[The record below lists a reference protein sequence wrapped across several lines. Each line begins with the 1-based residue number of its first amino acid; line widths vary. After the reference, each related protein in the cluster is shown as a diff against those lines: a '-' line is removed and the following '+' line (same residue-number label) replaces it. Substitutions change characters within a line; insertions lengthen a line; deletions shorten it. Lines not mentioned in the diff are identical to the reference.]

1 MASREKE
8 IGQNIRSIRELRGMT
23 LEELAKRTGFT
34 KGYLSRLENS
44 KKAPPVATLL
54 NIAKALDVRI
64 SDIFGETEEQ
74 TSISIVR
81 KNERLAMARPGTMFG
96 YHYESLAHKYKN
108 KTMDAYVLT
117 RPPDPKWK
125 PVVFRHEG
133 EELLFVLE
141 GATEFHYA
149 GESYILKAGD
159 CAYFDASAEHYGRS
173 LGGKP
178 VKMLMVISLPEHKKG
193 VATEDCYLVE

>member
-1 MASREKE
+1 MDREQE
-8 IGQNIRSIRELRGMT
+8 IGKRIREIRGLKGMT
-23 LEELAKRTGFT
+23 LEALAQKTKLT
-34 KGYLSRLENS
+34 KGYLSRLETS

-54 NIAKALDVRI
+54 SIARALDVRI

-74 TSISIVR
+74 HTSLSIVR
-81 KNERLAMARPGTMFG
+81 KNERLMMARPGTMFG

-108 KTMDAYVLT
+108 KSMDAFILT

-141 GATEFHYA
+141 GSQEFHYG
-149 GESYILKAGD
+149 GESFLLKAGD
-159 CAYFDASAEHYGRS
+159 CAYFDASVEHYGRS
-173 LGGKP
+173 LGSKP
-178 VKMLMVISLPEHKKG
+178 SKMLMVTTLPTHDRQESD
-193 VATEDCYLVE
+193 EEYLAE